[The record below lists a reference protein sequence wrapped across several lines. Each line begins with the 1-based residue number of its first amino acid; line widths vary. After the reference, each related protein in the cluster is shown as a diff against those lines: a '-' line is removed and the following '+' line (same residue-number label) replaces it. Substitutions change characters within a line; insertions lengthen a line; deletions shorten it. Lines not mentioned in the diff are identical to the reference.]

1 MAISN
6 TEIRNRIGRHFPGQP
21 GVELC
26 KVLESINGGVNGV
39 GTAFNTLVT
48 KLNADSV
55 EQNAKA
61 AFPLTMDTN
70 YQPATW

>member
-26 KVLESINGGVNGV
+26 KVLEQINGGVSGV
-39 GTAFNTLVT
+39 GTAFNALVT
-48 KLNADSV
+48 KLNADAT
-55 EQNAKA
+55 EQNGKA

-70 YQPATW
+70 YQQATW

>member
-6 TEIRNRIGRHFPGQP
+6 TEIRNRIGRHFRGQP

-26 KVLESINGGVNGV
+26 KVLESINGSVSGV

-55 EQNAKA
+55 EQNAKG

-70 YQPATW
+70 YQQATW